1 MAKQSSNESEVVRLD
16 KWLWAARFFKT
27 RNLAIE
33 AINGGH
39 VHLNGGRSKP
49 ARAVKLDDEL
59 RIKKGSV
66 EFVVTVVALSDKR
79 GPASIAQTLY
89 QESEA
94 SIAARAEYA
103 EQRRLIA
110 ASGMHAPQRRPNK
123 RDRRQIHRFTRRQD

>member
-1 MAKQSSNESEVVRLD
+1 MAKNTNKESELVRLD

-39 VHLNGGRSKP
+39 VHLNGSRSKP
-49 ARAVKLDDEL
+49 SRAVKLDDEL

-66 EFVVTVVALSDKR
+66 EFIVTVLALSDKR
-79 GPASIAQTLY
+79 GPATVAQTLY

-94 SIAARAEYA
+94 SIAAREEYA
-103 EQRRLIA
+103 EQRRLVA
-110 ASGMHAPQRRPNK
+110 ASGMHAPQKRPNK
-123 RDRRQIHRFTRRQD
+123 RDRRHIVRFTRRQD

>member
-33 AINGGH
+33 AI
-39 VHLNGGRSKP
+39 NGGRSKP